1 MNKKGKSQKRA
12 LVVTDKSIYKQD
24 PNKYNVKKSEI
35 PLSGISAVSM
45 SPHKDTFVVLHANPP
60 YRDLVLDLGIN
71 GPERYSEFVTVVV
84 DQVKKLTDASIPVR
98 FQTS

>member
-1 MNKKGKSQKRA
+1 VNKKGKSQKRS
-12 LVVTDKSIYKQD
+12 LVITDKSIYKQD
-24 PNKYNVKKSEI
+24 PNNYKVRKSEI

-45 SPHKDTFVVLHANPP
+45 SNNRDTFVVLHANAP

-84 DQVKKLTDASIPVR
+84 DQVKKLTDANIPVK
-98 FQTS
+98 FATS